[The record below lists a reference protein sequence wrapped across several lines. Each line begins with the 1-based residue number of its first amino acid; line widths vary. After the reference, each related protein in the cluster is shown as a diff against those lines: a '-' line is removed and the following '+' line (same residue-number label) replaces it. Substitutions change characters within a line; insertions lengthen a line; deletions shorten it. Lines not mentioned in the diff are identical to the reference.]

1 MIHQNQILN
10 RGKSK
15 KEILWGGSIRKSTAT
30 AIGRTGVVNK
40 AGIDN
45 KAYVISLR
53 GNLASGSSNENK

>member
-1 MIHQNQILN
+1 MTHQNQTLN

-30 AIGRTGVVNK
+30 AMGRTGVVNK

-45 KAYVISLR
+45 QVFVVLLR
-53 GNLASGSSNENK
+53 GNLDEGDSTT